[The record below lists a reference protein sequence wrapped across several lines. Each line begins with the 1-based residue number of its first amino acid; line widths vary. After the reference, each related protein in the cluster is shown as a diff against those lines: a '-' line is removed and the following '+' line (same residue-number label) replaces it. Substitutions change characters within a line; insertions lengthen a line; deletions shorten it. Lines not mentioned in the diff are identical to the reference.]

1 MKNLLLALMS
11 LVLIFSL
18 SNCSKSNKYQIV
30 VDELNEQLPA
40 DYPGGVRIEKAE
52 LDGDMFK
59 YYYSLSS
66 GLEVSAEEFVSNFR
80 DNVVSMVVNQ
90 SDLKIFRDDGMTIA
104 FVFQN
109 KDGSVFAEIKVTPED
124 YG

>member
-1 MKNLLLALMS
+1 MKKLLLALMG

-18 SNCSKSNKYQIV
+18 SNCSKSSKYQIV
-30 VDELNEQLPA
+30 IDELNEQLPA

-52 LDGDMFK
+52 LDGDVFK

-66 GLEVSAEEFVSNFR
+66 DMEVSSEEFVSNFR

-90 SDLKIFRDDGMTIA
+90 SDLRIFRDDGMTIA

>member
-1 MKNLLLALMS
+1 MKKLLLVLMC
-11 LVLIFSL
+11 LMLISFL
-18 SNCSKSNKYQIV
+18 SNCSRSSKYQIV
-30 VDELNEQLPA
+30 VEELNRQLPA

-52 LDGDMFK
+52 LDGDVFK

-66 GLEVSAEEFVSNFR
+66 ELDVPAEEFVSNFR

-90 SDLKIFRDDGMTIA
+90 SDLKIFRDDRITIA

-109 KDGSVFAEIKVTPED
+109 KDGSVFAEIRVSPED

>member
-1 MKNLLLALMS
+1 MKKLLLALMS

-18 SNCSKSNKYQIV
+18 SNCSKSSKYQIV

-52 LDGDMFK
+52 LDGDVFK

-66 GLEVSAEEFVSNFR
+66 DMEVSSEEFVSNFR

-90 SDLKIFRDDGMTIA
+90 SDLRIFRDDGMTIA